1 MGRFDNKVV
10 LVTGAGS
17 GMGAAFAKAFAAEG
31 AKVVAC
37 DISEENVKKVSEEL
51 GENVV
56 AVKTDVA
63 KAEDWAK
70 AIEVAHEKFGEVTV
84 LVNSAGIADLTPL
97 EFISEEAFRRSIEVN
112 LMSNFYGIRS
122 VIPDMKNANWGR
134 IVNIGSIATIAASGD
149 APAYATSKHGV
160 GGLTKAAAHGLAK
173 YNILVNAVLPGT
185 IDTPMMNGV
194 KEMGPEAV
202 AYICNSIPLKRMA
215 KPEEVASLVL
225 YLASEENN
233 YVDGTEIVIDGGMR
247 A

>member
-1 MGRFDNKVV
+1 MGRFNNKVV

-17 GMGAAFAKAFAAEG
+17 GMGAAFAKAFVEEG

-112 LMSNFYGIRS
+112 LMSNFYGIKA
-122 VIPDMKNANWGR
+122 VIPDMKNASWGR

-149 APAYATSKHGV
+149 SPAYATSKHGV
-160 GGLTKAAAHGLAK
+160 GGLTKAAAQGLAK

-185 IDTPMMNGV
+185 IDTPMMDGV
-194 KEMGPEAV
+194 KAIGPEAV

-215 KPEEVASLVL
+215 RPEEVASLVL
-225 YLASEENN
+225 YLASEENT

>member
-17 GMGAAFAKAFAAEG
+17 GMGAAFTRAFVAEG

-37 DISEENVKKVSEEL
+37 DISEENVNKVAEEL

-97 EFISEEAFRRSIEVN
+97 EFISEEAFRRSLEVN
-112 LMSNFYGIRS
+112 LMSNFYGIRA

-134 IVNIGSIATIAASGD
+134 IVNIGSIATVQASGD

-185 IDTPMMNGV
+185 IDTPMMDGV
-194 KEMGPEAV
+194 KAMGPEAV
-202 AYICNSIPLKRMA
+202 AYICNSIPLKRMS
-215 KPEEVASLVL
+215 KPGEVASLVL
-225 YLASEENN
+225 YLASEENT
-233 YVDGTEIVIDGGMR
+233 YIDGTEIVIDGGMR

>member
-17 GMGAAFAKAFAAEG
+17 GMGAAFTRAFVAEG

-37 DISEENVKKVSEEL
+37 DISEENVNKVAEEL

-97 EFISEEAFRRSIEVN
+97 EFISEEAFRRSLEVN
-112 LMSNFYGIRS
+112 LMSNFYGIRA

-134 IVNIGSIATIAASGD
+134 IVNIGSIATVQASGD

-185 IDTPMMNGV
+185 IDTPMMDGV
-194 KEMGPEAV
+194 KAMGPEAV
-202 AYICNSIPLKRMA
+202 AYICNSIPLKRMS

-225 YLASEENN
+225 YLASEENT
-233 YVDGTEIVIDGGMR
+233 YIDGTEIVIDGGMR